1 MRGGRRLRP
10 GEDGGGPAM
19 REAGLE
25 GGLKHGS
32 KWKLKLQKKKRSFS
46 AENLNLPPPPSL
58 LCAAAGTDLGRRF
71 AERKRCADPECSM
84 LMCRGKAR
92 QDFKGPDCRFV
103 NFKKGEAVY
112 VYYKLIGKSTEL
124 WAGSVGS
131 DFGYFPKDLLEINHN
146 YSSEEL
152 ELPTDE
158 TDFVCFDGGRDDFD
172 NYNVDE
178 LLKSLQETIA
188 NEGETESSD
197 PGTKRAEGIERDVE
211 IEKVNTV
218 KSLDALETDS
228 LELSTAEDKEDLAT
242 TEEVDSSVTE
252 GTENTGGDPSIYSHK
267 ENSQGD
273 QIAHEHLKGTLHGK
287 LQGLESENTK
297 NTSIPQGE
305 TSQLDTEN
313 EEVNAYTLL
322 NRELSVNLKTK
333 FGSTADAV
341 VSDDEVTRLVTSLED
356 DFNEDL
362 SIDAHDAEE
371 EPDFADQ
378 SEEIPLL
385 SFTAGE
391 EIASPA
397 DLEDDE
403 NDDIESQ
410 NHEPDEDAKGAT
422 ELNNQRDNEEELDSD
437 ALILKDAFSKSKKLG
452 DSVSVDRSEPKQT
465 REKQDEVMLIS
476 KREAPAST
484 QPEDLAKELLRKE
497 PVGTGDHGSKEKTN
511 KTEQFE
517 EQLTVGGTE
526 PHTEELK
533 STAVPDPHVLPSPG
547 DDLESKSLVKSKQDA
562 LKPPIGDS
570 NRSPEKVPLAQI
582 EKDEKKFEDDILE
595 EVLESDLKNKK
606 QWEKTKEEVRAENKP
621 SVDVP
626 TKPAEEVKNAS
637 QTDLG
642 DTDILKEK
650 VEHGMPAVEK
660 ELRRHEEDFKQAGD
674 TNHENQKNTS
684 FNKEPEIKGK
694 NMEETPAGKS
704 DPSRRGAVE
713 QPRPRENETEYS
725 EADVKEELSRNLGK
739 MTVFEESIKKSSPE
753 EKSKS
758 IAQNTNTENLTQQGT
773 ARTEAADSDG
783 NLGTNVAK
791 ERTPRPELQSEE
803 PDDQDNRDLKQVEE
817 ELLEDENAASA
828 KLSQAKAANVQ
839 GDTLHVKSTN
849 PGLEV
854 PSEAVSATANPT
866 YKTGEE
872 TNWFSKEA
880 GRPVSMQDA
889 SKTGNKEVDVPVSED
904 AKSDELE
911 RVMEEDDEE
920 SSEAEKPAVEEE
932 PAVEEHNFQ
941 PPDTE
946 DDNDFNQRKD
956 HVPEGVSEK
965 DSKELQNLEHT
976 RYDHQQ
982 PAHLPSPAD
991 SSEATNDT
999 VTDFSESVKR
1009 LTIIRD
1015 FLDEKRVI
1023 RLQKYLG
1030 LEHVVRI
1037 EAMFHDM
1044 KVEMELAQKASHN
1057 NEDIEKALDQILEFS
1072 ESSIMDAVG
1081 KVLDSRVAENKE
1093 EVVKEMDLYDEE
1105 SALMDDIQELI
1116 YSLRSKYSSASESVP
1131 LASVPEQEDDELHI
1145 QDGVKEAEYD
1155 GVSMRNPNAF
1165 DESNQKSQ
1173 QLEEER
1179 PEQPVEKEEERAA
1192 NTPPEHEEANLSDN
1206 REAEEGYD
1214 SGKGSLLEDTSF
1226 GSIDSGQNAREDV
1239 APEAA
1244 AAGGGGRLP
1253 GSRGPSGPAAAA
1265 AGEWRRW
1272 RRRRGAMT
1280 QAGARGVAWRGEGR
1294 GCHCGLTCAWKLA
1307 RAAMDPAGVGARLAQ
1322 PPARRLLQVREAEG
1336 RGEREGGAGARRGF
1350 APLLSPRGF
1359 LLAPPPYP
1367 AMWGSPV
1374 EAAAAVSTGLDTGRH
1389 GCPASC
1395 RPPRRGGLRKGQLA
1409 PRLGFAGG
1417 SVCPRFNLTL
1427 PPAGAGEKAAVSGW
1441 FLQFIFQAPCLY
1453 RPCELYQL
1461 VAMLPEEI
1469 RPGPDFHGLPWEPI
1483 IITALVGIATLAIF
1497 FWRTCL
1503 SVKSRIYQVTEKQL
1517 AEKIKNLLQEKTE
1530 ILEKI
1535 SEYDQKIKEAKESV
1549 KVAQEQK
1556 DILSDETAGLKDTL
1570 KELEEENRQLDDKVK
1585 NLHTMLETERKKNEK
1600 KQNKISETQKSLEK
1614 LQEAISVHSVELSE
1628 VQIALNEA
1636 KLSEE
1641 KVKSELHHVQEE
1653 NARLKKSKEQL
1664 LKEAEGWSER
1674 HSELSEQIKL
1684 YQKSQKDIEEALA
1697 YKENEIEVLTN
1708 CIMQLKQLDMDSVS
1722 EAKKDGEGR
1731 EWGTGEELANGEVPD
1746 NESEKM
1752 KAQIKQMMD
1761 VSRVKTML
1769 SIVEEDRNLLQSK
1782 LSDEVTA
1789 RHELEEQIK
1798 KLEHDSCS
1806 LQSAKAQLENECKT
1820 LQQKVEILGELYQQ
1834 KEMALQKKLTQEEYE
1849 RQEKEQKLS
1858 AADEKAVLA
1867 IEEVKVYK
1875 QRIQDMEE
1883 ELLKTERSYKNQIAA
1898 HEKKAHD
1905 NWLIARSAERALAEE
1920 KREAANLRQK
1930 LIEVNQKIVML
1941 QRPLIVK
1948 PTPGR
1953 PDRQVPPRRGPLSRD
1968 GSFGP
1973 SPVSGG
1979 NPSPTQMIEV
1989 PARPLSAPRREGPRG
2004 EFGTVV
2010 DGPPAPRRPPELPG
2024 RMSVPDLGPAVAS
2037 LIGGGPRTSSPS
2049 AAMDGVQPSPKESE
2063 APCVTTDSPS
2073 PVEPATG
2080 NAGPKGPPSFPGT
2093 PIMTSP
2099 AMGPPPPPPVRYGP
2113 PPAPLRGHFGPRPL
2127 PVPLVRGAPLPP
2139 PAPRDFLPGP
2149 PLGMRDL
2156 PPGPMPP
2163 PDPRGYGRGHPPFPP
2178 LGPPGPRDY
2187 PPGPRLPPPGSRD
2200 YTPSPNRDL
2209 PPAGPRD
2216 HPAGPPPPP
2225 KDYTQPPAQKP

>member
-1 MRGGRRLRP
+1 MAAAPPPDPRLLF
-10 GEDGGGPAM
+10 A
-19 REAGLE
+19 L
-25 GGLKHGS
+25 L
-32 KWKLKLQKKKRSFS
+32 LL
-46 AENLNLPPPPSL
+46 LPPPPSP

-84 LMCRGKAR
+84 LMCRGKAM

-146 YSSEEL
+146 YSNEEL

-172 NYNVDE
+172 NYNVDD

-188 NEGETESSD
+188 NEEETESSD
-197 PGTKRAEGIERDVE
+197 PGTKPAEGIGRDEE
-211 IEKVNTV
+211 IEQVDTL
-218 KSLDALETDS
+218 KSLDALETDN
-228 LELSTAEDKEDLAT
+228 LELSTEEDKEAFAM
-242 TEEVDSSVTE
+242 TEEVDSSFTE
-252 GTENTGGDPSIYSHK
+252 GAENTGEDSSVNSDEEK
-267 ENSQGD
+267 SQGD
-273 QIAHEHLKGTLHGK
+273 QIAHDHLKGMLHGK
-287 LQGLESENTK
+287 LKGLESENTK

-305 TSQLDTEN
+305 TSQLDKEN
-313 EEVNAYTLL
+313 EEDNAYMLL

-333 FGSTADAV
+333 LDSTADAV

-362 SIDAHDAEE
+362 SINAYDAEE

-385 SFTAGE
+385 SFVAEE
-391 EIASPA
+391 EIASPM
-397 DLEDDE
+397 DLDDDE
-403 NDDIESQ
+403 HDGIESQ
-410 NHEPDEDAKGAT
+410 NHKPDEDTKGAT
-422 ELNNQRDNEEELDSD
+422 ELNNQRDNEEEPDSD
-437 ALILKDAFSKSKKLG
+437 AFILKDAFSKSKKLG
-452 DSVSVDRSEPKQT
+452 DSISVDRYKSKQT
-465 REKQDEVMLIS
+465 KEKQDEVVLIS
-476 KREAPAST
+476 KRQAPATT
-484 QPEDLAKELLRKE
+484 QPEDLSKELLRKE
-497 PVGTGDHGSKEKTN
+497 PVGTGDLGSKEKTSE
-511 KTEQFE
+511 TEQFE
-517 EQLTVGGTE
+517 EQLMVDRTRSR
-526 PHTEELK
+526 TEELK

-547 DDLESKSLVKSKQDA
+547 DDLESKSFVKSKQDA
-562 LKPPIGDS
+562 LKPSVGDIHK
-570 NRSPEKVPLAQI
+570 SPERVPLAQI
-582 EKDEKKFEDDILE
+582 EKDEKKFEDDTLE
-595 EVLESDLKNKK
+595 EVLESDLKHKK
-606 QWEKTKEEVRAENKP
+606 LWEKTKEKGRAENKP

-626 TKPAEEVKNAS
+626 AKLVEEVKKAS
-637 QTDLG
+637 QSDLEDTDL
-642 DTDILKEK
+642 LKEK
-650 VEHGMPAVEK
+650 LEHGMPAVEN
-660 ELRRHEEDFKQAGD
+660 ELLSHEEYLKQTGEMD
-674 TNHENQKNTS
+674 HEDQKNTS
-684 FNKEPEIKGK
+684 LHKEPEIKRRYMK
-694 NMEETPAGKS
+694 ETPAGEGV
-704 DPSRRGAVE
+704 PSHRRAVE
-713 QPRPRENETEYS
+713 QPMPWENETEYS
-725 EADVKEELSRNLGK
+725 EADMKEELSRNLGK
-739 MTVFEESIKKSSPE
+739 MTVFEESIEKGSPE

-758 IAQNTNTENLTQQGT
+758 TTRNTNTENLTQQGT
-773 ARTEAADSDG
+773 ARTEDADSDR
-783 NLGTNVAK
+783 NLGTNLAE
-791 ERTPRPELQSEE
+791 ERILRPELQSEE
-803 PDDQDNRDLKQVEE
+803 PDAEDDRDLKQVEE

-828 KLSQAKAANVQ
+828 KLSKARAANVQ
-839 GDTLHVKSTN
+839 GGTLNAKSTN
-849 PGLEV
+849 PELEV
-854 PSEAVSATANPT
+854 LSEAVSGTANPT
-866 YKTGEE
+866 YETGEE
-872 TNWFSKEA
+872 TNSFSKEA
-880 GRPVSMQDA
+880 KKAIGMQDA
-889 SKTGNKEVDVPVSED
+889 SETGNKEVDVPVSED
-904 AKSDELE
+904 VKLDE
-911 RVMEEDDEE
+911 MEHIMEDHEE
-920 SSEAEKPAVEEE
+920 SSEAEE
-932 PAVEEHNFQ
+932 PSAVEEHSFQ
-941 PPDTE
+941 SPDTE
-946 DDNDFNQRKD
+946 DNNDFYQRKD
-956 HVPEGVSEK
+956 HLLGGISQR
-965 DSKELQNLEHT
+965 DSKEVQNLEHT
-976 RYDHQQ
+976 INDHQQ
-982 PAHLPSPAD
+982 SVHFPSPPD
-991 SSEATNDT
+991 SSAATNDT

-1009 LTIIRD
+1009 LTIMRD

-1030 LEHVVRI
+1030 LQHVVRI

-1044 KVEMELAQKASHN
+1044 KVEMELAQKASLN

-1072 ESSIMDAVG
+1072 ESSIMDVVG

-1131 LASVPEQEDDELHI
+1131 LASIPEHEHDQPHV
-1145 QDGVKEAEYD
+1145 QDGAKEAEYD
-1155 GVSMRNPNAF
+1155 RVSIRNPNAI
-1165 DESNQKSQ
+1165 DERNQEFQ
-1173 QLEEER
+1173 PLEDKR
-1179 PEQPVEKEEERAA
+1179 PEQPTEEEEKRVVDV
-1192 NTPPEHEEANLSDN
+1192 PPEHEEANFLDN

-1214 SGKGSLLEDTSF
+1214 SERGSLLEDTSF
-1226 GSIDSGQNAREDV
+1226 GSIDSGQSAREDI
-1239 APEAA
+1239 AADSDEDAGRPAGRGAEAGA
-1244 AAGGGGRLP
+1244 A
-1253 GSRGPSGPAAAA
+1253 SRGALGDAAAA
-1265 AGEWRRW
+1265 AR
-1272 RRRRGAMT
+1272 
-1280 QAGARGVAWRGEGR
+1280 Q
-1294 GCHCGLTCAWKLA
+1294 
-1307 RAAMDPAGVGARLAQ
+1307 
-1322 PPARRLLQVREAEG
+1322 LLR
-1336 RGEREGGAGARRGF
+1336 
-1350 APLLSPRGF
+1350 
-1359 LLAPPPYP
+1359 
-1367 AMWGSPV
+1367 
-1374 EAAAAVSTGLDTGRH
+1374 
-1389 GCPASC
+1389 
-1395 RPPRRGGLRKGQLA
+1395 
-1409 PRLGFAGG
+1409 
-1417 SVCPRFNLTL
+1417 
-1427 PPAGAGEKAAVSGW
+1427 
-1441 FLQFIFQAPCLY
+1441 
-1453 RPCELYQL
+1453 QL
-1461 VAMLPEEI
+1461 VATLPEEI

-1483 IITALVGIATLAIF
+1483 IITALVGIATLAII

-1530 ILEKI
+1530 ILEKM

-1556 DILSDETAGLKDTL
+1556 DILSDETAGLKDTV
-1570 KELEEENRQLDDKVK
+1570 KGLEEANRQLDDKVK

-1641 KVKSELHHVQEE
+1641 KVKSELNHVQEE

-1674 HSELSEQIKL
+1674 HTELSEQIKL

-1708 CIMQLKQLDMDSVS
+1708 CIMQLKQLDMDSAS
-1722 EAKKDGEGR
+1722 EAKKDGEGC
-1731 EWGTGEELANGEVPD
+1731 EWSTGDDLANGELPD

-1752 KAQIKQMMD
+1752 KTQIKQMMD

-1782 LSDEVTA
+1782 LSDEVSA

-1806 LQSAKAQLENECKT
+1806 LQSAKARLENECKT

-1883 ELLKTERSYKNQIAA
+1883 ELQKTERSYKNQIAA

-1989 PARPLSAPRREGPRG
+1989 PARPLSAPRREGSRG

-2010 DGPPAPRRPPELPG
+2010 DGPPVPRRPPELPG

-2037 LIGGGPRTSSPS
+2037 LISSGPRTSSPS
-2049 AAMDGVQPSPKESE
+2049 TAMDGVQPSPKESE

-2073 PVEPATG
+2073 SIEPATA
-2080 NAGPKGPPSFPGT
+2080 NASPKGPPSFPGT

-2099 AMGPPPPPPVRYGP
+2099 VMGPPPPPPVRYGP

-2139 PAPRDFLPGP
+2139 PAARDFLPGP

-2156 PPGPMPP
+2156 PPGPLPPP
-2163 PDPRGYGRGHPPFPP
+2163 PDPRGYGRGHPSFRP

-2209 PPAGPRD
+2209 PPSGPRD
-2216 HPAGPPPPP
+2216 YPAGPPPPAGP
-2225 KDYTQPPAQKP
+2225 KDYTQPPVQKP

>member
-1 MRGGRRLRP
+1 MAAAPPPDPRLLL
-10 GEDGGGPAM
+10 A
-19 REAGLE
+19 L
-25 GGLKHGS
+25 L
-32 KWKLKLQKKKRSFS
+32 LL
-46 AENLNLPPPPSL
+46 LPPPPPSFL
-58 LCAAAGTDLGRRF
+58 SAAGTDLGRRF

-84 LMCRGKAR
+84 LMCRGKAM

-146 YSSEEL
+146 YSNEEL

-178 LLKSLQETIA
+178 LLKSLQETTA

-197 PGTKRAEGIERDVE
+197 PGTKPAEGIERDDETVQAD
-211 IEKVNTV
+211 TV
-218 KSLDALETDS
+218 KSPDALETDNP
-228 LELSTAEDKEDLAT
+228 ELSTEDDKDALAM
-242 TEEVDSSVTE
+242 TEEVDTSLTE
-252 GTENTGGDPSIYSHK
+252 GTENPGGDSSVNSHE

-273 QIAHEHLKGTLHGK
+273 QIAHEHLKGMLHGK
-287 LQGLESENTK
+287 LKGLESENTK

-305 TSQLDTEN
+305 TSQLDKEN

-322 NRELSVNLKTK
+322 NRERSVKLKTK

-362 SIDAHDAEE
+362 SINAHDAEE

-385 SFTAGE
+385 PFMAE
-391 EIASPA
+391 KEITSPA
-397 DLEDDE
+397 DVDSDE

-410 NHEPDEDAKGAT
+410 NHEPDENAEGAT
-422 ELNNQRDNEEELDSD
+422 ELNNQRDIEKEPDSD
-437 ALILKDAFSKSKKLG
+437 KLILKDAFSKSDKSD
-452 DSVSVDRSEPKQT
+452 DSKSVDRSKSKQAE
-465 REKQDEVMLIS
+465 EKQDEVMLIS
-476 KREAPAST
+476 KREAPATT
-484 QPEDLAKELLRKE
+484 QPEDLSKELPRKE
-497 PVGTGDHGSKEKTN
+497 PVDTGDLGSKEKTN

-517 EQLTVGGTE
+517 VQLPVDGTE
-526 PHTEELK
+526 SRSEELT
-533 STAVPDPHVLPSPG
+533 STAVPDPHVLPSPRG
-547 DDLESKSLVKSKQDA
+547 DLESRSFVKSKQDA
-562 LKPPIGDS
+562 LKPSDGDI
-570 NRSPEKVPLAQI
+570 NQSPERVSLAQT
-582 EKDEKKFEDDILE
+582 EEDEDDVLE
-595 EVLESDLKNKK
+595 EFLESDLKHKK
-606 QWEKTKEEVRAENKP
+606 LWEKGRAENKP

-626 TKPAEEVKNAS
+626 AEPVEEVKNAF
-637 QTDLG
+637 QGNLG
-642 DTDILKEK
+642 DTDLLKK
-650 VEHGMPAVEK
+650 KLEHGMPAVEK
-660 ELRRHEEDFKQAGD
+660 ELLRREEDLKQTGA
-674 TNHENQKNTS
+674 TNQENQKTTS
-684 FNKEPEIKGK
+684 RNKEPEIKRR
-694 NMEETPAGKS
+694 NMKETHTGEGDS
-704 DPSRRGAVE
+704 SHRGAVE
-713 QPRPRENETEYS
+713 QPKPWENETEYS
-725 EADVKEELSRNLGK
+725 EADVKEELSRNLGR
-739 MTVFEESIKKSSPE
+739 MTVFEESIERSSPE

-758 IAQNTNTENLTQQGT
+758 TTQNTNIENLTQQGT
-773 ARTEAADSDG
+773 ARTEDADSDR
-783 NLGTNVAK
+783 NLGTNLTR
-791 ERTPRPELQSEE
+791 ERTLRPELQSEE
-803 PDDQDNRDLKQVEE
+803 PDAGDDPDLKQIEE

-828 KLSQAKAANVQ
+828 QLSQARTANAQ
-839 GDTLHVKSTN
+839 GGTPNVKSTK
-849 PGLEV
+849 PVL
-854 PSEAVSATANPT
+854 SEAVPRTPDPT

-872 TNWFSKEA
+872 TNSFSKEDKKTI
-880 GRPVSMQDA
+880 SMHDA
-889 SKTGNKEVDVPVSED
+889 SETGNKQVDVPVSED
-904 AKSDELE
+904 AKSDE
-911 RVMEEDDEE
+911 MEHFMEDDEE
-920 SSEAEKPAVEEE
+920 YFEAEE
-932 PAVEEHNFQ
+932 PSAVEEHNFQ

-946 DDNDFNQRKD
+946 DNNHFNQRKD
-956 HVPEGVSEK
+956 HLPEGISQK
-965 DSKELQNLEHT
+965 DSKEVQNTKHT
-976 RYDHQQ
+976 RNDHQQ
-982 PAHLPSPAD
+982 FAHFPSPAD
-991 SSEATNDT
+991 SSAATSDT
-999 VTDFSESVKR
+999 VTDFTESVKR
-1009 LTIIRD
+1009 LTIMRD

-1030 LEHVVRI
+1030 LQHMVRI
-1037 EAMFHDM
+1037 EAVFHDM
-1044 KVEMELAQKASHN
+1044 KAEMELARKASHN

-1072 ESSIMDAVG
+1072 ESSIMDVVG
-1081 KVLDSRVAENKE
+1081 KILNSRVAENKE

-1105 SALMDDIQELI
+1105 SALIDDIQELM

-1131 LASVPEQEDDELHI
+1131 LASIPEQEDDELYI
-1145 QDGVKEAEYD
+1145 QDGAKDTEYD
-1155 GVSMRNPNAF
+1155 RVSIRNPDAI
-1165 DESNQKSQ
+1165 DESNQEFQ
-1173 QLEEER
+1173 HFEDRWPER
-1179 PEQPVEKEEERAA
+1179 STEEEERAV
-1192 NTPPEHEEANLSDN
+1192 NVPPENEEANFLDN

-1214 SGKGSLLEDTSF
+1214 SERESLLEDASF
-1226 GSIDSGQNAREDV
+1226 GSVDSGQSAREDIASDPAEGAGRPAGRGAEGAV
-1239 APEAA
+1239 AEAA
-1244 AAGGGGRLP
+1244 
-1253 GSRGPSGPAAAA
+1253 PAT
-1265 AGEWRRW
+1265 R
-1272 RRRRGAMT
+1272 
-1280 QAGARGVAWRGEGR
+1280 Q
-1294 GCHCGLTCAWKLA
+1294 LL
-1307 RAAMDPAGVGARLAQ
+1307 
-1322 PPARRLLQVREAEG
+1322 RRL
-1336 RGEREGGAGARRGF
+1336 
-1350 APLLSPRGF
+1350 
-1359 LLAPPPYP
+1359 
-1367 AMWGSPV
+1367 
-1374 EAAAAVSTGLDTGRH
+1374 
-1389 GCPASC
+1389 
-1395 RPPRRGGLRKGQLA
+1395 
-1409 PRLGFAGG
+1409 
-1417 SVCPRFNLTL
+1417 
-1427 PPAGAGEKAAVSGW
+1427 
-1441 FLQFIFQAPCLY
+1441 
-1453 RPCELYQL
+1453 
-1461 VAMLPEEI
+1461 VATLPEEI
-1469 RPGPDFHGLPWEPI
+1469 RPGPDFHGLPWEPV
-1483 IITALVGIATLAIF
+1483 IITALVGVATLAII

-1530 ILEKI
+1530 ILEKM

-1549 KVAQEQK
+1549 KVAREQK
-1556 DILSDETAGLKDTL
+1556 DILSDETAGLKDTV
-1570 KELEEENRQLDDKVK
+1570 KGLEESNRQLDDKVK
-1585 NLHTMLETERKKNEK
+1585 NLHTMLETERKKNEE
-1600 KQNKISETQKSLEK
+1600 KQNKISETQKTLEK

-1674 HSELSEQIKL
+1674 HTELNEQIKL

-1708 CIMQLKQLDMDSVS
+1708 CIMQLKQLDMDSAA
-1722 EAKKDGEGR
+1722 ETKKDGEGC
-1731 EWGTGEELANGEVPD
+1731 EWSTGDDLANGELPD

-1752 KAQIKQMMD
+1752 KTQIKQMMD

-1782 LSDEVTA
+1782 LSDEVAA

-1806 LQSAKAQLENECKT
+1806 LQSSKARLENECKT

-1849 RQEKEQKLS
+1849 RQEKEQKLC

-1883 ELLKTERSYKNQIAA
+1883 ELQKTERSYKNQIAA

-1989 PARPLSAPRREGPRG
+1989 PARPLSAPRREGSRG

-2037 LIGGGPRTSSPS
+2037 LISTVPRTSSPS
-2049 AAMDGVQPSPKESE
+2049 TAVDG
-2063 APCVTTDSPS
+2063 A
-2073 PVEPATG
+2073 
-2080 NAGPKGPPSFPGT
+2080 NASPKGPPSFPAT

-2099 AMGPPPPPPVRYGP
+2099 VMGPPPPPPVRYGP
-2113 PPAPLRGHFGPRPL
+2113 PPAPPRGHFGPRPL

-2139 PAPRDFLPGP
+2139 PAARDFLPGP

-2156 PPGPMPP
+2156 PPGPLPPP
-2163 PDPRGYGRGHPPFPP
+2163 PDPRGYGRGHPPFRP

-2187 PPGPRLPPPGSRD
+2187 PPGPRLPLPGSRD

-2209 PPAGPRD
+2209 PPPGPRD
-2216 HPAGPPPPP
+2216 YPAGA
-2225 KDYTQPPAQKP
+2225 PPAPAGSQDYAQPAAPKP

>member
-1 MRGGRRLRP
+1 
-10 GEDGGGPAM
+10 
-19 REAGLE
+19 
-25 GGLKHGS
+25 
-32 KWKLKLQKKKRSFS
+32 
-46 AENLNLPPPPSL
+46 
-58 LCAAAGTDLGRRF
+58 
-71 AERKRCADPECSM
+71 
-84 LMCRGKAR
+84 LMCRGKAT

-146 YSSEEL
+146 YSNEEL

-188 NEGETESSD
+188 NEGETES
-197 PGTKRAEGIERDVE
+197 I
-211 IEKVNTV
+211 
-218 KSLDALETDS
+218 KSLDALETDN
-228 LELSTAEDKEDLAT
+228 LELSIEDDEIVLIT
-242 TEEVDSSVTE
+242 TEEVDSSLTE
-252 GTENTGGDPSIYSHK
+252 GTENTGGDSSVHSHE

-273 QIAHEHLKGTLHGK
+273 HIAHEHLKGMLHGK
-287 LQGLESENTK
+287 LKGLESENTK

-305 TSQLDTEN
+305 TGQLDKEN

-322 NRELSVNLKTK
+322 NRELSVNLKTE

-362 SIDAHDAEE
+362 SINAHDAEE

-385 SFTAGE
+385 SFTAEE
-391 EIASPA
+391 EITSPA
-397 DLEDDE
+397 DLGDDE
-403 NDDIESQ
+403 TDDIESQ
-410 NHEPDEDAKGAT
+410 NHEPAEDAMGAT
-422 ELNNQRDNEEELDSD
+422 ELNNQRDNEEEPDSD
-437 ALILKDAFSKSKKLG
+437 ALILQDAFSKSKKSG
-452 DSVSVDRSEPKQT
+452 NSISVDRSESKQT
-465 REKQDEVMLIS
+465 KEKQDEVMLIS
-476 KREAPAST
+476 KREVPATT
-484 QPEDLAKELLRKE
+484 QPEDLSKELLRKE
-497 PVGTGDHGSKEKTN
+497 PVDAGDLGSKEETN
-511 KTEQFE
+511 KTEQFQ
-517 EQLTVGGTE
+517 EQHTVDGTE
-526 PHTEELK
+526 SHTEELK
-533 STAVPDPHVLPSPG
+533 GTAVPDPYVLPSPG
-547 DDLESKSLVKSKQDA
+547 DDLESKSFVKRKEGA
-562 LKPPIGDS
+562 LKPPVGDI
-570 NRSPEKVPLAQI
+570 NKSPERVLLAQI
-582 EKDEKKFEDDILE
+582 EKDEKKFEDDTLE
-595 EVLESDLKNKK
+595 EVLESDLKHKK
-606 QWEKTKEEVRAENKP
+606 LWEETKEKGRAENKP

-626 TKPAEEVKNAS
+626 ANPVEEVKNAPQS
-637 QTDLG
+637 DLG
-642 DTDILKEK
+642 DTDLLKEK
-650 VEHGMPAVEK
+650 LEHGMPTVEK
-660 ELRRHEEDFKQAGD
+660 ELLRHEEDLKQTGETD
-674 TNHENQKNTS
+674 HENQKTTS
-684 FNKEPEIKGK
+684 LNEEPEIKRR
-694 NMEETPAGKS
+694 NMKETPAGEG
-704 DPSRRGAVE
+704 DPSHRGAVE
-713 QPRPRENETEYS
+713 QPRPWENETEYS
-725 EADVKEELSRNLGK
+725 EADVKEELSRYLGK
-739 MTVFEESIKKSSPE
+739 MTAFEESIEKSSPE

-758 IAQNTNTENLTQQGT
+758 TTQNTNTENLTQQGT
-773 ARTEAADSDG
+773 AQ
-783 NLGTNVAK
+783 
-791 ERTPRPELQSEE
+791 LQSEE
-803 PDDQDNRDLKQVEE
+803 PDDEDDPDLKQVEE

-828 KLSQAKAANVQ
+828 KLSQARAANVQ
-839 GDTLHVKSTN
+839 GDTLNIKRTN
-849 PGLEV
+849 SELEV
-854 PSEAVSATANPT
+854 LSEAVLGTENPT
-866 YKTGEE
+866 YETWEE
-872 TNWFSKEA
+872 TNSFSEEA
-880 GRPVSMQDA
+880 KKMISMQDA
-889 SKTGNKEVDVPVSED
+889 SETGNKEVDVPVSED
-904 AKSDELE
+904 AKLDEME
-911 RVMEEDDEE
+911 RVMEDDEE
-920 SSEAEKPAVEEE
+920 SSEAEE
-932 PAVEEHNFQ
+932 PSAVEEHNFQ
-941 PPDTE
+941 SPDTE
-946 DDNDFNQRKD
+946 DNNDFNQRKD
-956 HVPEGVSEK
+956 HLSEGISQK
-965 DSKELQNLEHT
+965 DSKDVQNLEHT
-976 RYDHQQ
+976 RNDHQQ
-982 PAHLPSPAD
+982 SAHFPSPAD
-991 SSEATNDT
+991 SSAATNDT

-1009 LTIIRD
+1009 LTIMRD
-1015 FLDEKRVI
+1015 FLDEKRVT

-1030 LEHVVRI
+1030 LQHVVRI

-1044 KVEMELAQKASHN
+1044 KVEMELARKASHN

-1072 ESSIMDAVG
+1072 ESNIMEVVG

-1131 LASVPEQEDDELHI
+1131 LASIPEQEDDRLHVQGRI
-1145 QDGVKEAEYD
+1145 
-1155 GVSMRNPNAF
+1155 VSIRNPNVI
-1165 DESNQKSQ
+1165 DESNQEFQ
-1173 QLEEER
+1173 QLEDKR
-1179 PEQPVEKEEERAA
+1179 PEQPTEEKESTV
-1192 NTPPEHEEANLSDN
+1192 NVPPEHEEANFSDN

-1214 SGKGSLLEDTSF
+1214 SERGSLLEDTSS
-1226 GSIDSGQNAREDV
+1226 GSDTSPGQSAREDI
-1239 APEAA
+1239 
-1244 AAGGGGRLP
+1244 AAGNLL
-1253 GSRGPSGPAAAA
+1253 
-1265 AGEWRRW
+1265 
-1272 RRRRGAMT
+1272 
-1280 QAGARGVAWRGEGR
+1280 
-1294 GCHCGLTCAWKLA
+1294 GLVFN
-1307 RAAMDPAGVGARLAQ
+1307 RNIFIVVNVVG
-1322 PPARRLLQVREAEG
+1322 
-1336 RGEREGGAGARRGF
+1336 F
-1350 APLLSPRGF
+1350 
-1359 LLAPPPYP
+1359 
-1367 AMWGSPV
+1367 
-1374 EAAAAVSTGLDTGRH
+1374 
-1389 GCPASC
+1389 
-1395 RPPRRGGLRKGQLA
+1395 
-1409 PRLGFAGG
+1409 
-1417 SVCPRFNLTL
+1417 
-1427 PPAGAGEKAAVSGW
+1427 
-1441 FLQFIFQAPCLY
+1441 
-1453 RPCELYQL
+1453 QL
-1461 VAMLPEEI
+1461 VATLPEEI
-1469 RPGPDFHGLPWEPI
+1469 RPGPDFHGLPWEPV
-1483 IITALVGIATLAIF
+1483 IITALVGFATLAII

-1556 DILSDETAGLKDTL
+1556 DVLSDETAGLKDTV
-1570 KELEEENRQLDDKVK
+1570 KGLEEANRQLDDKVK

-1600 KQNKISETQKSLEK
+1600 KQNKARAITLMSYIISETQKSLEK

-1653 NARLKKSKEQL
+1653 NARLKESKGQL

-1674 HSELSEQIKL
+1674 HTELSEQIKL

-1708 CIMQLKQLDMDSVS
+1708 CIMQLKQLDVDSAS

-1731 EWGTGEELANGEVPD
+1731 EWSAGGDLANGELPD

-1752 KAQIKQMMD
+1752 KTQIKQMMD

-1806 LQSAKAQLENECKT
+1806 LQSAKARLENECKT

-1883 ELLKTERSYKNQIAA
+1883 ELQKTERSYKNQIAA

-1948 PTPGR
+1948 PTPDR
-1953 PDRQVPPRRGPLSRD
+1953 PDRQVLPRRGPLSRD

-1989 PARPLSAPRREGPRG
+1989 PPRPLSAPRREGSRG
-2004 EFGTVV
+2004 EFGAVV

-2037 LIGGGPRTSSPS
+2037 LISSGPRTSSPS
-2049 AAMDGVQPSPKESE
+2049 TAMDGV
-2063 APCVTTDSPS
+2063 A
-2073 PVEPATG
+2073 
-2080 NAGPKGPPSFPGT
+2080 NASPKGPPSFPGT

-2099 AMGPPPPPPVRYGP
+2099 VMGPPPQPPVRYGP

-2139 PAPRDFLPGP
+2139 PAARDFLPGP

-2156 PPGPMPP
+2156 PPGPLPPP
-2163 PDPRGYGRGHPPFPP
+2163 PDPRGYGRGHPPFRP

-2209 PPAGPRD
+2209 PPSGPRD
-2216 HPAGPPPPP
+2216 YPAGPPPPP
-2225 KDYTQPPAQKP
+2225 PPPAGSKDYTQPPAQKP

>member
-1 MRGGRRLRP
+1 
-10 GEDGGGPAM
+10 
-19 REAGLE
+19 
-25 GGLKHGS
+25 
-32 KWKLKLQKKKRSFS
+32 
-46 AENLNLPPPPSL
+46 
-58 LCAAAGTDLGRRF
+58 
-71 AERKRCADPECSM
+71 
-84 LMCRGKAR
+84 LMCRGKAT

-146 YSSEEL
+146 YSNEEL

-158 TDFVCFDGGRDDFD
+158 TDFICFDGGRDDFD

-178 LLKSLQETIA
+178 LLKSLQETTA
-188 NEGETESSD
+188 NEGETESMMS
-197 PGTKRAEGIERDVE
+197 P
-211 IEKVNTV
+211 
-218 KSLDALETDS
+218 DALETDN
-228 LELSTAEDKEDLAT
+228 LELSTEEDKEALAI
-242 TEEVDSSVTE
+242 TEEVDSSLTE
-252 GTENTGGDPSIYSHK
+252 GTENTGGDSSVNSHE

-287 LQGLESENTK
+287 LKGLESENTK

-305 TSQLDTEN
+305 TSQLDKES

-333 FGSTADAV
+333 FGSTGDAV

-362 SIDAHDAEE
+362 SINVHDAEE
-371 EPDFADQ
+371 ETDFADQ

-385 SFTAGE
+385 SFTAE
-391 EIASPA
+391 EETTSPP
-397 DLEDDE
+397 DLDDEE
-403 NDDIESQ
+403 NDDMESQ
-410 NHEPDEDAKGAT
+410 NHELDEDAKGAT
-422 ELNNQRDNEEELDSD
+422 ELNNQRDNEEEHDSD
-437 ALILKDAFSKSKKLG
+437 AFTLKDAFSKSKKLG
-452 DSVSVDRSEPKQT
+452 DGVSVDRSESQQT
-465 REKQDEVMLIS
+465 KEKQDEVMLIN
-476 KREAPAST
+476 KREAPATT
-484 QPEDLAKELLRKE
+484 QPEDLSKELLRKE
-497 PVGTGDHGSKEKTN
+497 PVGRGDLGSKEKINT
-511 KTEQFE
+511 TEWFE
-517 EQLTVGGTE
+517 EELMVGGTE
-526 PHTEELK
+526 SHTEELK

-547 DDLESKSLVKSKQDA
+547 DDLEFKSSVKSKQDA
-562 LKPPIGDS
+562 LKPPVVDI
-570 NRSPEKVPLAQI
+570 NKSPERVPLAQI
-582 EKDEKKFEDDILE
+582 QKEEKMFEDDTLE
-595 EVLESDLKNKK
+595 EVLESDLKHKK
-606 QWEKTKEEVRAENKP
+606 LWEKTKEKGRAEDKP

-626 TKPAEEVKNAS
+626 AKPVEEVKNAS
-637 QTDLG
+637 QSHLG
-642 DTDILKEK
+642 DTDLLKEK
-650 VEHGMPAVEK
+650 LEHGTPPMGK
-660 ELRRHEEDFKQAGD
+660 ELLRHEEDLKRTGETD
-674 TNHENQKNTS
+674 HENQNPSSLK
-684 FNKEPEIKGK
+684 KEPEMKRGVMK
-694 NMEETPAGKS
+694 ETPAGEGN
-704 DPSRRGAVE
+704 PNHRGAVE
-713 QPRPRENETEYS
+713 QPKPWENETEYS
-725 EADVKEELSRNLGK
+725 EADMKEELSRNLGK
-739 MTVFEESIKKSSPE
+739 MTAFEESVEKSSPE

-758 IAQNTNTENLTQQGT
+758 TTQNTNTENLTPQGT
-773 ARTEAADSDG
+773 AHAE
-783 NLGTNVAK
+783 
-791 ERTPRPELQSEE
+791 
-803 PDDQDNRDLKQVEE
+803 DNPDLKQVEE

-828 KLSQAKAANVQ
+828 KLSQARAANVQ
-839 GDTLHVKSTN
+839 GNMLHVKSTN
-849 PGLEV
+849 PELEIL
-854 PSEAVSATANPT
+854 SEAVSGTVNPT
-866 YKTGEE
+866 YETEKE
-872 TNWFSKEA
+872 TNFFSKEA
-880 GRPVSMQDA
+880 KRTIGIQDA
-889 SKTGNKEVDVPVSED
+889 SETGNKEVGIPVSED
-904 AKSDELE
+904 AKLDEIE
-911 RVMEEDDEE
+911 HVMGDDEE
-920 SSEAEKPAVEEE
+920 SSEAEEPSDVEEQ
-932 PAVEEHNFQ
+932 NFQ
-941 PPDTE
+941 SPDTE
-946 DDNDFNQRKD
+946 NYNDFNQRED
-956 HVPEGVSEK
+956 HFPEGVSQE
-965 DSKELQNLEHT
+965 DSKGVQNLEHT
-976 RYDHQQ
+976 RNDHQQ
-982 PAHLPSPAD
+982 PAHFPSPAD
-991 SSEATNDT
+991 SSTATNDT
-999 VTDFSESVKR
+999 VTEFSESVRR

-1030 LEHVVRI
+1030 LQHVVRI

-1044 KVEMELAQKASHN
+1044 KVEMELARKASHN
-1057 NEDIEKALDQILEFS
+1057 NEEIEKALDQILEFS

-1081 KVLDSRVAENKE
+1081 KVLDSRVAENEE
-1093 EVVKEMDLYDEE
+1093 EVVREMDLYDEE

-1131 LASVPEQEDDELHI
+1131 LASIPEQEDDQLHGQGRI
-1145 QDGVKEAEYD
+1145 LNQ
-1155 GVSMRNPNAF
+1155 NPNAI
-1165 DESNQKSQ
+1165 DESNREFQ
-1173 QLEEER
+1173 QLEDKR
-1179 PEQPVEKEEERAA
+1179 PEQPTEEEERAV
-1192 NTPPEHEEANLSDN
+1192 NVPPEHEEANFLDN

-1214 SGKGSLLEDTSF
+1214 SKRGSLLEDTSF
-1226 GSIDSGQNAREDV
+1226 GSIDSGQSAREDT
-1239 APEAA
+1239 
-1244 AAGGGGRLP
+1244 AAGNLL
-1253 GSRGPSGPAAAA
+1253 
-1265 AGEWRRW
+1265 EL
-1272 RRRRGAMT
+1272 
-1280 QAGARGVAWRGEGR
+1280 VF
-1294 GCHCGLTCAWKLA
+1294 HKNIFIVVNV
-1307 RAAMDPAGVGARLAQ
+1307 VG
-1322 PPARRLLQVREAEG
+1322 
-1336 RGEREGGAGARRGF
+1336 F
-1350 APLLSPRGF
+1350 
-1359 LLAPPPYP
+1359 
-1367 AMWGSPV
+1367 
-1374 EAAAAVSTGLDTGRH
+1374 
-1389 GCPASC
+1389 
-1395 RPPRRGGLRKGQLA
+1395 
-1409 PRLGFAGG
+1409 
-1417 SVCPRFNLTL
+1417 
-1427 PPAGAGEKAAVSGW
+1427 
-1441 FLQFIFQAPCLY
+1441 
-1453 RPCELYQL
+1453 QL
-1461 VAMLPEEI
+1461 VATLPEEI
-1469 RPGPDFHGLPWEPI
+1469 RPGPDFHGLPWEPV
-1483 IITALVGIATLAIF
+1483 IITALVGIATLAVI

-1530 ILEKI
+1530 ILEKM

-1556 DILSDETAGLKDTL
+1556 DVLSDETAGLKDTV
-1570 KELEEENRQLDDKVK
+1570 KELEEANRQLDDKVK

-1600 KQNKISETQKSLEK
+1600 KQNKASAITLMSYIISETQKSLEK
-1614 LQEAISVHSVELSE
+1614 LQEAISVHSAELSE

-1674 HSELSEQIKL
+1674 HTELSEQIKL

-1708 CIMQLKQLDMDSVS
+1708 CIMQLKQLDMDSAS

-1731 EWGTGEELANGEVPD
+1731 EWSAGDDLANGELPD
-1746 NESEKM
+1746 NENEKM
-1752 KAQIKQMMD
+1752 KTQIKQMMD

-1789 RHELEEQIK
+1789 RQELEEQIK

-1806 LQSAKAQLENECKT
+1806 LQSAKARLENECKT

-1883 ELLKTERSYKNQIAA
+1883 ELQKTERSYKNQIAA

-1930 LIEVNQKIVML
+1930 LMEVNQKIIML

-1989 PARPLSAPRREGPRG
+1989 PARPLSAPRREGSRG
-2004 EFGTVV
+2004 EFGAVV

-2037 LIGGGPRTSSPS
+2037 LISSGPRTSSPS
-2049 AAMDGVQPSPKESE
+2049 TAMDGV
-2063 APCVTTDSPS
+2063 A
-2073 PVEPATG
+2073 
-2080 NAGPKGPPSFPGT
+2080 NASAKGPPFFFLA
-2093 PIMTSP
+2093 SP
-2099 AMGPPPPPPVRYGP
+2099 VMGPPPPPPVRYGP

-2139 PAPRDFLPGP
+2139 PAARDFLPGP
-2149 PLGMRDL
+2149 PLGMREM
-2156 PPGPMPP
+2156 PPGPPP
-2163 PDPRGYGRGHPPFPP
+2163 PDPRGYGRGHPPFRP

-2200 YTPSPNRDL
+2200 YTPSPSRDL
-2209 PPAGPRD
+2209 PPSGPRD
-2216 HPAGPPPPP
+2216 YPAGPPPPP
-2225 KDYTQPPAQKP
+2225 AGSKDYTQPPAQKP

>member
-1 MRGGRRLRP
+1 MAAAPPPPLPPPDPRLLL
-10 GEDGGGPAM
+10 A
-19 REAGLE
+19 L
-25 GGLKHGS
+25 L
-32 KWKLKLQKKKRSFS
+32 LL
-46 AENLNLPPPPSL
+46 LPPPPSL

-84 LMCRGKAR
+84 LMCRGKAM

-131 DFGYFPKDLLEINHN
+131 DFGYFPKDLLEVNHN
-146 YSSEEL
+146 YSNEEL

-188 NEGETESSD
+188 NEEETESSD
-197 PGTKRAEGIERDVE
+197 PGTKPAEGIQRDVE
-211 IEKVNTV
+211 IEKVDTV
-218 KSLDALETDS
+218 KSLDALETDN
-228 LELSTAEDKEDLAT
+228 LEQSTEEDKEALAM
-242 TEEVDSSVTE
+242 TEGADSSLTE
-252 GTENTGGDPSIYSHK
+252 GTENTGGDSSVNSHE

-273 QIAHEHLKGTLHGK
+273 QIAHEHLKGMLHGK
-287 LQGLESENTK
+287 LKGLESENTK

-305 TSQLDTEN
+305 ARQLDKEN

-341 VSDDEVTRLVTSLED
+341 VSDDEVTRLVTSPED

-362 SIDAHDAEE
+362 SINAHEEE

-385 SFTAGE
+385 SFTAEE

-397 DLEDDE
+397 DLEYDE
-403 NDDIESQ
+403 NSAIESQ
-410 NHEPDEDAKGAT
+410 NHYEPDEDAKGAT
-422 ELNNQRDNEEELDSD
+422 ELNNQRDSEEEPDSD
-437 ALILKDAFSKSKKLG
+437 VLILKDAFSKRKKSG
-452 DSVSVDRSEPKQT
+452 DSVSVDRSESKQT
-465 REKQDEVMLIS
+465 KETEDEVMLIS
-476 KREAPAST
+476 KREAPATT
-484 QPEDLAKELLRKE
+484 QPEDLKE
-497 PVGTGDHGSKEKTN
+497 PVGTGDPVSKEKTN
-511 KTEQFE
+511 KSEQFE
-517 EQLTVGGTE
+517 EQLTVDGTE

-533 STAVPDPHVLPSPG
+533 STAVPDPHVLPSLG
-547 DDLESKSLVKSKQDA
+547 DDLESKSFVKSKQDA
-562 LKPPIGDS
+562 LKPPGGDI
-570 NRSPEKVPLAQI
+570 NRSPERAPLAEI
-582 EKDEKKFEDDILE
+582 EKDEKKLEDDTLK
-595 EVLESDLKNKK
+595 EVLESDSKHKK
-606 QWEKTKEEVRAENKP
+606 LWEKTKDKVRAENKP

-626 TKPAEEVKNAS
+626 AKPVEEVKNAS
-637 QTDLG
+637 QSDLG
-642 DTDILKEK
+642 DTSILKEK
-650 VEHGMPAVEK
+650 PEHGMPAVEK
-660 ELRRHEEDFKQAGD
+660 ELLRHEEDLKQTGNTD
-674 TNHENQKNTS
+674 HENQKTAS
-684 FNKEPEIKGK
+684 LNKEPEIERR
-694 NMEETPAGKS
+694 NMKETPAGEG
-704 DPSRRGAVE
+704 DPSYRGAIE
-713 QPRPRENETEYS
+713 QPRPWENETEYS

-739 MTVFEESIKKSSPE
+739 MTVFEESIEKSSSE

-758 IAQNTNTENLTQQGT
+758 TTQNTNTENLTQQGT
-773 ARTEAADSDG
+773 SRTEDADSDR
-783 NLGTNVAK
+783 NLGTNSAK
-791 ERTPRPELQSEE
+791 ERTLRPELQSDE
-803 PDDQDNRDLKQVEE
+803 PDDEDNPDLKQVEE

-828 KLSQAKAANVQ
+828 KLSQARAANVQ
-839 GDTLHVKSTN
+839 GDKLNVKSTN
-849 PGLEV
+849 PELEV
-854 PSEAVSATANPT
+854 LSEAVLATASPT

-872 TNWFSKEA
+872 TNLFSKEA
-880 GRPVSMQDA
+880 KNPIGMQDA
-889 SKTGNKEVDVPVSED
+889 SETRNKEVDVPVSED
-904 AKSDELE
+904 AKMDEIE
-911 RVMEEDDEE
+911 RVMEDDEE
-920 SSEAEKPAVEEE
+920 SFEAEE
-932 PAVEEHNFQ
+932 PSAVEEHNLQ
-941 PPDTE
+941 SPDTE
-946 DDNDFNQRKD
+946 DENDFNQRKD
-956 HVPEGVSEK
+956 HLPEGISQK
-965 DSKELQNLEHT
+965 DSKEVQNLEHT
-976 RYDHQQ
+976 RNDHQQ
-982 PAHLPSPAD
+982 SAHFPSLAD
-991 SSEATNDT
+991 SSAATNDT

-1030 LEHVVRI
+1030 LQHVVRI

-1044 KVEMELAQKASHN
+1044 KVEMELARKASHN

-1072 ESSIMDAVG
+1072 ESSIMDVVG

-1131 LASVPEQEDDELHI
+1131 LASIPEQEHDQLHV
-1145 QDGVKEAEYD
+1145 QDGAKEAEYD
-1155 GVSMRNPNAF
+1155 RVSIRNPNAI
-1165 DESNQKSQ
+1165 DESYQKFQ
-1173 QLEEER
+1173 WLEDER
-1179 PEQPVEKEEERAA
+1179 PEQPTEKEKEERAV
-1192 NTPPEHEEANLSDN
+1192 NVPPEHEEANLADN

-1214 SGKGSLLEDTSF
+1214 SERGSLLEDSSF
-1226 GSIDSGQNAREDV
+1226 GSVDSGETAREDF
-1239 APEAA
+1239 AAGPDEGAGRPAGPGAEAGAASRGALDEAA
-1244 AAGGGGRLP
+1244 
-1253 GSRGPSGPAAAA
+1253 PAARQLL
-1265 AGEWRRW
+1265 RR
-1272 RRRRGAMT
+1272 
-1280 QAGARGVAWRGEGR
+1280 
-1294 GCHCGLTCAWKLA
+1294 
-1307 RAAMDPAGVGARLAQ
+1307 
-1322 PPARRLLQVREAEG
+1322 
-1336 RGEREGGAGARRGF
+1336 
-1350 APLLSPRGF
+1350 
-1359 LLAPPPYP
+1359 
-1367 AMWGSPV
+1367 
-1374 EAAAAVSTGLDTGRH
+1374 
-1389 GCPASC
+1389 
-1395 RPPRRGGLRKGQLA
+1395 
-1409 PRLGFAGG
+1409 
-1417 SVCPRFNLTL
+1417 
-1427 PPAGAGEKAAVSGW
+1427 
-1441 FLQFIFQAPCLY
+1441 
-1453 RPCELYQL
+1453 L

-1483 IITALVGIATLAIF
+1483 IITALVGIATLAII

-1530 ILEKI
+1530 ILGKI

-1556 DILSDETAGLKDTL
+1556 DILSDETAGLKDTV
-1570 KELEEENRQLDDKVK
+1570 KGLEEENRQLDDKVK
-1585 NLHTMLETERKKNEK
+1585 NLHAMLETERKKNEK
-1600 KQNKISETQKSLEK
+1600 KQNMISETQKSLEK
-1614 LQEAISVHSVELSE
+1614 LQEAVSVHSVELSE

-1708 CIMQLKQLDMDSVS
+1708 CIMQLKQLDMDSAS
-1722 EAKKDGEGR
+1722 EAKKDGEER
-1731 EWGTGEELANGEVPD
+1731 EWSTGEDLANGEVPD

-1752 KAQIKQMMD
+1752 KTQIKQMMD

-1806 LQSAKAQLENECKT
+1806 LQSAKARLENECKT

-1883 ELLKTERSYKNQIAA
+1883 ELQKTERSYKNQIAA

-1989 PARPLSAPRREGPRG
+1989 PARPLSAPRREGSRG

-2010 DGPPAPRRPPELPG
+2010 DGPPVPRRPPELPG

-2037 LIGGGPRTSSPS
+2037 LIGSGPRTSSPS
-2049 AAMDGVQPSPKESE
+2049 TAMDGVASAS
-2063 APCVTTDSPS
+2063 
-2073 PVEPATG
+2073 
-2080 NAGPKGPPSFPGT
+2080 PKGPPSFPGT

-2099 AMGPPPPPPVRYGP
+2099 VMGPPPPPPVRYGP

-2139 PAPRDFLPGP
+2139 PAARDFLPGP
-2149 PLGMRDL
+2149 PLAMRDL
-2156 PPGPMPP
+2156 PPGPLPPP
-2163 PDPRGYGRGHPPFPP
+2163 PDPRGYGRGHPPFRP

-2216 HPAGPPPPP
+2216 YPAGPPLPPP
-2225 KDYTQPPAQKP
+2225 PAGSKDYTQPPAQKP